1 MNDTPRLREEFN
13 AKKQEVTR
21 LRSELNV
28 IHTEKENFY
37 KQLKSLR
44 DKLKQYNAQIKTIKE
59 ERDQLTS
66 EVKALKEE
74 REQFNAIVHEKSSAR
89 KEVEEKKKQVIEH
102 LEVKDNPG
110 RLRSEISR
118 LEHRIETEVMPFS
131 KEKELTK
138 YIKELRVRLKELEKL
153 GDVWKEVNTV
163 TADFAEHRRKAQDV
177 HQKVQEKAQRSQEKH
192 EQVMGLFEKIK
203 QIREEE
209 KPIVQQYTERKSKFE
224 QARKQL
230 EDLLI
235 RVNELAK
242 VFHGEEEQGFQ
253 ARIKERTEQVTEKLR
268 KKKKLSTEDI
278 LAFQAS
284 KE

>member
-1 MNDTPRLREEFN
+1 MNDTPQLREEFN
-13 AKKQEVTR
+13 VKKQEVAR
-21 LRSELNV
+21 LRTELTV
-28 IHTEKENFY
+28 IHTEKEDFY

-59 ERDQLTS
+59 ERDKLTT
-66 EVKALKEE
+66 EVKTLKEE
-74 REQFNAIVHEKSSAR
+74 REQFNALVHEKSSLR
-89 KEVEEKKKQVIEH
+89 KEVEEKKKQAVEH
-102 LEVKDNPG
+102 LDVKENPG

-138 YIKELRVRLKELEKL
+138 YIKELKARLKEVEKW
-153 GDVWKEVNTV
+153 GEVWKEVNTV

-203 QIREEE
+203 KIREEE
-209 KPIVQQYTERKSKFE
+209 KPIVEQYTERKSKFE

-230 EDLLI
+230 EDLLS
-235 RVNELAK
+235 RVNQLAK
-242 VFHGEEEQGFQ
+242 LFHEEDEQGFQ
-253 ARIKERTEQVTEKLR
+253 AKIKERTEQVTEKLR
-268 KKKKLSTEDI
+268 KRKKLSTEDI
-278 LAFQAS
+278 LAFQAL